1 MYDRGYVEGMQLLVE
16 GGLVTVD
23 EILSA
28 FSLMTHRGPRV
39 SGQTWKNLVKRKGLS
54 GVGTEWLGNERF
66 RRVQPLVLA
75 HFG

>member
-39 SGQTWKNLVKRKGLS
+39 TGQTWTNLVKRKGLS
-54 GVGTEWLGNERF
+54 GEGTTHLKTDRF